1 MLRGA
6 ACCRLTVFVLHSN
19 ARAKS
24 NNQYTYSAGIV
35 IQSAVLS
42 CCKEL
47 MDYFFRDIIH
57 SRRLDMLCE
66 SPRTKPA
73 KLKADFVQ
81 PSRIQDI
88 LVNPKKNRIWIKIWV
103 HVHCRQT
110 LDVFTQAVSLM
121 KHFPAGSNK
130 APRMPR
136 EPKKL
141 RRCCKFA
148 PNAACN

>member
-42 CCKEL
+42 CCKDI

-57 SRRLDMLCE
+57 SRRLDMFCE

-73 KLKADFVQ
+73 KLKADVFNHQ
-81 PSRIQDI
+81 GFKIFWWIQ
-88 LVNPKKNRIWIKIWV
+88 KKRIWIKIWV

-110 LDVFTQAVSLM
+110 LDVFTQAVTLM